1 MPIGIDLT
9 TSGSSFRIVY
19 DQKRIDLIEA
29 ELESCTGEIAKQ
41 LLQIELNISK
51 EKFKAYSEADAKA
64 TRALGKVIVDMENL
78 KAEQE
83 KLDWAII
90 AYRLAREKDEKEL
103 TESSD
108 FVKEQA
114 CNYMNDVRQK
124 AYYLHD
130 TAKGYVED
138 FTKDYRLYDLK
149 GFVAK
154 QEASKEEWDA
164 CVNGIQPWYPP
175 GFWKVRKM
183 PTV

>member
-1 MPIGIDLT
+1 MPVDLT
-9 TSGSSFRIVY
+9 TGGSSFRIVY

-29 ELESCTGEIAKQ
+29 ELKSCTGELATQ
-41 LLQIELNISK
+41 LLQIELNICK
-51 EKFKAYSEADAKA
+51 EKFKTYSQADAKA
-64 TRALGKVIVDMENL
+64 TRALGKTIVDMENL

-83 KLDWAII
+83 KLGWAIDAFRI
-90 AYRLAREKDEKEL
+90 AHQVHEKEQ
-103 TESSD
+103 TELSN

-114 CNYMNDVRQK
+114 CNYMNAIRDKV
-124 AYYLHD
+124 YHLHD
-130 TAKGYVED
+130 TAKGFVED

-154 QEASKEEWDA
+154 QEATKEEWDA

-183 PTV
+183 PNV